1 MRHWGSIILWTH
13 CRQPA
18 TQDVEPS
25 LLATHLASLGLMQ
38 IFQLIRKFFNQPDG
52 VIIIIIIMVV
62 AARRH
67 VASAQIFYAT
77 LLHFFKQK
85 VATKQQLHLTC
96 NVAMVQVEMAFC
108 LQQ

>member
-25 LLATHLASLGLMQ
+25 LLASHLASLGLMQ

-67 VASAQIFYAT
+67 VARAQIFYAT

>member
-1 MRHWGSIILWTH
+1 MRHWGSIFLWTH

-25 LLATHLASLGLMQ
+25 LLPTHLASLGLMQ

-52 VIIIIIIMVV
+52 VIIIIIMVV

>member
-25 LLATHLASLGLMQ
+25 LLASHLASLGLMQ

-52 VIIIIIIMVV
+52 VIIIIIIIMV

>member
-1 MRHWGSIILWTH
+1 
-13 CRQPA
+13 
-18 TQDVEPS
+18 
-25 LLATHLASLGLMQ
+25 MQ

-52 VIIIIIIMVV
+52 VIIIIIMVV

-108 LQQ
+108 LEQ